1 MREYHS
7 TRDRTTTMYGHAV
20 IAQIR
25 KNSGGLRVTLAEPV
39 MSIVG

>member
-7 TRDRTTTMYGHAV
+7 TRDRTTAMYGHAV
-20 IAQIR
+20 IAKIG
-25 KNSGGLRVTLAEPV
+25 KNSGGLPMTLAEPV